1 MRNISTENKSSFP
14 ETEDSAQVLISLR
27 RIMRAIDL
35 HSRQLKQKHN
45 LTGPQLIVLREIVR
59 QDGITTGELA
69 HRASLSNATITGIVD
84 RLEKRGLVERNRGD
98 KDRRQVLVRITES
111 ASELLKSAPPLLQER
126 FLASLES
133 LDKRQRVEMLAMLQ
147 RVARMMNAEALD
159 VGPVLASEPL
169 TDLSDTLGGVNGQVA
184 GVDFVKKE
192 SVRRMQRTKEVF
204 DYPDVGVRIHVAYKP
219 EDLPPWID
227 RDQLAIYFHESLKPY
242 EDSVEDV
249 QRALDY
255 VFSDECGKGGFVLI
269 ADDNEKPIGAL
280 LMLHTGMAGYIPENI
295 LLFVGVSPDARG
307 KGIGGKIIK
316 KGFELADG
324 DVKLHVEYDNPA
336 KRLYERL
343 GMTSK
348 YAEMRYH
355 K

>member
-45 LTGPQLIVLREIVR
+45 LTGPQLVVLREIVR

-84 RLEKRGLVERNRGD
+84 RLEKRELVARSRGD
-98 KDRRQVLVRITES
+98 KDRRQVLVRATES
-111 ASELLKSAPPLLQER
+111 ASELLKNAPPLLQQQ

-133 LDKRQRVEMLAMLQ
+133 LEEGQRAEMLATL
-147 RVARMMNAEALD
+147 RRIARMMNAEGLD

-169 TDLSDTLGGVNGQVA
+169 TDLSDAQGGEKGQAV
-184 GVDFVKKE
+184 GVDVVRKE
-192 SVRRMQRTKEVF
+192 RVRQMQQTKEVF
-204 DYPDVGVRIHVAYKP
+204 DYPDVGVRIHVAYNQD
-219 EDLPPWID
+219 DLPPWID
-227 RDQLAIYFHESLKPY
+227 RDQLAVYFHESLKPY
-242 EDSVEDV
+242 EDSVEDCR
-249 QRALDY
+249 RALDY
-255 VFSDECGKGGFVLI
+255 AFSKGRGMGGFVLI
-269 ADDNEKPIGAL
+269 AEHDEKPVGAL
-280 LMLHTGMAGYIPENI
+280 LMLRTGMAGYIPENV

-307 KGIGGKIIK
+307 KGIGSKIIK